1 MVRWLSTVML
11 FLIVTL
17 LVGSSLKA
25 PGRVF
30 KRVRTGAFMNMV
42 SRSAGTPWKSSVIRP
57 IWSAR

>member
-1 MVRWLSTVML
+1 ML